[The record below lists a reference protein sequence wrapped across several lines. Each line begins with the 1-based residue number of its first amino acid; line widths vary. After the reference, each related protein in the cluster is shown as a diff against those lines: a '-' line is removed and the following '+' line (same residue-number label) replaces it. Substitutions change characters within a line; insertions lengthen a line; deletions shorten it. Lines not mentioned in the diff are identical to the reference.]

1 MNNIINPYL
10 YRQTQL
16 NNSVLDEKFTP
27 ENHILYVEA
36 LRYLNNSQ
44 NLSEILT
51 FYEEYIK
58 FSDTK
63 ISQMADVVRNLK
75 CDNSEHRRS
84 LSTGIF
90 TGEAHTLID
99 KNIAIYLSIIWN
111 FNENPIKLDEVDKN
125 GKIINQKNDLLNQ
138 IAQKVYELTTLQEL
152 NFFKH
157 LTNCIKN
164 WYELGRALFVVEK
177 ENNEIYFKNF
187 DIPNF
192 EFRKNRFGQVVEI
205 ITIEDI
211 VNPLMDISAVSSF
224 RRNIRRRYTQ
234 YKNVALTMDGV
245 RFSSSNFWEKP
256 LDEVISKTAWV
267 KTCFTTTIDPNKYD
281 IHCEDERLDYCP
293 VFFLENAVPKGLEA
307 LQTIAL
313 THNVMQKFVNLASE
327 ISSPIVLID
336 PSVNVEPLKGS
347 HTWAGANKVLKV
359 ESDVPMDRTLGSFF
373 ERIPLQVNT
382 VPIAELMTLLSGHLR
397 QILDPNE
404 MVESKGTARM
414 TKTETLLRSSND
426 GLNFI
431 GETHYLTSFFL
442 IPMIKTIVKFCF
454 GFWKSTKTD
463 GAGNTI
469 KDKLPLYKVTINNQ
483 KTMAVISES
492 IEKGRGVLDIT
503 NQAVVVAQNS
513 QGVIDP
519 TKMLTDIANQ
529 AGVDLF
535 STDGN
540 QGQPQQSQG
549 GAVTGALNQLAQSRV
564 KKNVL
569 AS

>member
-10 YRQTQL
+10 YRQTQAV
-16 NNSVLDEKFTP
+16 NSVLDQKFTP
-27 ENHILYVEA
+27 ENYILYVEA

-75 CDNSEHRRS
+75 CDNSEYRKS

-111 FNENPIKLDEVDKN
+111 FNENPIKLEEVDKT

-177 ENNEIYFKNF
+177 DNTEIYFKNF

-205 ITIEDI
+205 LTIEDI
-211 VNPLMDISAVSSF
+211 VNPLRDVYSPSYF
-224 RRNIRRRYTQ
+224 RKGITKRYTQ
-234 YKNVALTMDGV
+234 YKNVSLTMDGV
-245 RFSSSNFWEKP
+245 KFSSSNFWDKP

-267 KTCFTTTIDPNKYD
+267 KTCFTVETDSQKYK
-281 IHCEDERLDYCP
+281 IYCEDESLDYCP
-293 VFFLENAVPKGLEA
+293 VFLLENPVPKGLEA

-336 PSVNVEPLKGS
+336 PSINVEVLEQDP
-347 HTWAGANKVLKV
+347 TWAGANRVLKV
-359 ESDVPMDRTLGSFF
+359 ESDKTLDRDLGSFF

-382 VPIAELMTLLSGHLR
+382 VPITELMSLLSGHLR

-454 GFWKSTKTD
+454 GFWKNTKTD
-463 GAGNTI
+463 ANGKVV
-469 KDKLPLYKVTINNQ
+469 KDQLPLYKVTINNQ
-483 KTMAVISES
+483 KTMAVISEI
-492 IEKGRGVLDIT
+492 IEKVKGVIGVA
-503 NQAVVVAQNS
+503 NEGVVLAQNS
-513 QGVIDP
+513 QGTIDP
-519 TKMLTDIANQ
+519 TNVLVDVANQ

-535 STDGN
+535 SPDES
-540 QGQPQQSQG
+540 QGQQQSQG
-549 GAVTGALNQLAQSRV
+549 GGTLDQLAQLAQSKV